1 MINLSRS
8 EDKKALVGTITVY
21 LLLFLLLILMSMFNA
36 CSEVDAE
43 EVNSGGVAVS
53 LGNPDD
59 GGPDNSAAEEETI
72 TESEEE
78 YTPENQLTSDVAEAP
93 PVVKNEPKTETK
105 PKETTKPVTEKPKET
120 KATLKPPKINI
131 GKNKGKDTD
140 GSGKGGNNNTGGY
153 KGKPDGT
160 GSSPDGEGKGTSGMG
175 TGDGPSLGPGVSGG
189 IGGFSANIALP
200 QGGVQENGVVRLRVC
215 VNESGQVTDI
225 KHAPKRG
232 QAGTTSNRDLISR
245 AIYSVKKSSFKNIS
259 GSSGTNCGYITYTF
273 KLQ

>member
-8 EDKKALVGTITVY
+8 EDKKALAGTITVY
-21 LLLFLLLILMSMFNA
+21 LLLFLLLFLMSMFNA
-36 CSEVDAE
+36 CSDLEAE
-43 EVNSGGVAVS
+43 EISSGGVAVS
-53 LGNPDD
+53 IGNPDD
-59 GGPDNSAAEEETI
+59 GGPDNSAAKEETI
-72 TESEEE
+72 PESKKE

-93 PVVKNEPKTETK
+93 PIVNNKAKTK
-105 PKETTKPVTEKPKET
+105 PKETAKPTENKPKET
-120 KATLKPPKINI
+120 KPTPKPPKINI
-131 GKNKGKDTD
+131 GKNKGKDTK
-140 GSGKGGNNNTGGY
+140 GSGKGSNNTGGY

-160 GSSPDGEGKGTSGMG
+160 GASTDGEGKGTSGMG
-175 TGDGPSLGPGVSGG
+175 SGDGPSLGPGVSGG
-189 IGGFSANIALP
+189 IGGFSAKIALP
-200 QGGVQENGVVRLRVC
+200 QGGVQENGTVRLRVC

-225 KHAPKRG
+225 KHAPKRS

>member
-8 EDKKALVGTITVY
+8 EDKKALAGTITVY

-36 CSEVDAE
+36 CSEADAE
-43 EVNSGGVAVS
+43 EINSGGVAVS
-53 LGNPDD
+53 IGNPDD

-72 TESEEE
+72 TEPQEE
-78 YTPENQLTSDVAEAP
+78 YTTENQLTSDVAEAP
-93 PVVKNEPKTETK
+93 PVVKNEPKIKTK

-120 KATLKPPKINI
+120 KPTPKPPKINI
-131 GKNKGKDTD
+131 GKNKGKDTN
-140 GSGKGGNNNTGGY
+140 GFGKGGNNTGGY
-153 KGKPDGT
+153 EGKPDGT
-160 GSSPDGEGKGTSGMG
+160 GSSTNGEGKGTSGMG

-232 QAGTTSNRDLISR
+232 QSGTTSNQDLISR